1 MPDYD
6 KSARSAL
13 ASIRKA
19 GLELTASRKVPGV
32 YDAAAGEETTEGTVS
47 QWSIFSV
54 ILPATVAR
62 FRGIDNK
69 LTEDGLVLTK
79 ARYLLTAALNDS
91 GQIPEPLAEDTI
103 SFPDETVW
111 RVIGA
116 SPLKP
121 ATTALIYQIGIVL
134 VG

>member
-1 MPDYD
+1 MPNYG
-6 KSARSAL
+6 KSAESAL

-19 GLELTASRKVPGV
+19 GLQLEASRTVPGT
-32 YDAAAGEETTEGTVS
+32 YDAAEGEESVAGTVS

-79 ARYLLTAALNDS
+79 ARYLLTAALNDA
-91 GQIPEPLAEDTI
+91 GQIPEPLAEDIIT
-103 SFPDETVW
+103 FPDGTTW

-121 ATTALIYQIGIVL
+121 AETALIYQIGVVL
-134 VG
+134 LG